1 MEPIKS
7 FSFQSSFFATILFL
21 FFISSPTLD
30 AVRIRDA
37 VTSSLINATADQVW
51 PYIED
56 YCNVYQYSPLDVSFC
71 TTGVPN
77 KPGLIRFFTL
87 MGPPPTGGNSTI
99 VLWEKQQLV
108 SINPKKRT
116 LEFTLLANNRR
127 ISHYH
132 PTMQVFRKGTYSQ
145 IYWTYTVEL
154 GEIYTRETFHA
165 IIEIAASGMVE
176 RIQNLIASS
185 T

>member
-7 FSFQSSFFATILFL
+7 FSFPSSFFATILFL

-30 AVRIRDA
+30 AVRISDA

-77 KPGLIRFFTL
+77 KPGLIRFLTL

-108 SINPKKRT
+108 SINPKKQRV
-116 LEFTLLANNRR
+116 LIHKFIGHTLLNWGSY
-127 ISHYH
+127 ILEKHF
-132 PTMQVFRKGTYSQ
+132 MQSLKQ
-145 IYWTYTVEL
+145 LLVEWL
-154 GEIYTRETFHA
+154 KEF
-165 IIEIAASGMVE
+165 
-176 RIQNLIASS
+176 IQNLIASS